1 MIASYLRCFTSR
13 LLLFQDVGL
22 LGAHRYT
29 PYIVPPVMG
38 PLGPNCLPTPAVV
51 SSASAGAATAAAAAN
66 QLILNQPLVMKNH
79 QQQSSAPNAVVNST
93 GTAVPVKQQHKTVS
107 SICTTQCACEC
118 TSTGRHEYVREYEY
132 ERCGQLREV
141 SSVESTKEHNHI

>member
-13 LLLFQDVGL
+13 LLLCQDVSL

-51 SSASAGAATAAAAAN
+51 SSASAGAATAAAAAAN

-79 QQQSSAPNAVVNST
+79 QQQQASAPNAVVNST

-107 SICTTQCACEC
+107 RTTQFVCVWVCV
-118 TSTGRHEYVREYEY
+118 RVREYEY
-132 ERCGQLREV
+132 ERRGQLCEV
-141 SSVESTKEHNHI
+141 SSVVPSKPIVR

>member
-51 SSASAGAATAAAAAN
+51 SSASAGAATAASAN

-79 QQQSSAPNAVVNST
+79 QQQASAPNAVVDST

-107 SICTTQCACEC
+107 RTTQFVCVWVCV
-118 TSTGRHEYVREYEY
+118 RVREYEY
-132 ERCGQLREV
+132 ERRGQLCEV
-141 SSVESTKEHNHI
+141 SSVVPSKPIVR